1 MPVRTRLFVLV
12 VSVPLVA
19 FVLVGGFL
27 GKAAA
32 GDGGYRDLRVF
43 EDVVSLILNN
53 YVEQVEVDSVME
65 GALRGLAEGLD
76 PDSAYLTPEQ
86 VADLQS
92 GPSKA
97 GVVGL
102 ELTRQYYLRVVAA
115 RDGSPAA
122 AAGLRTGDYLRAID
136 DQSTR
141 LLSAWEGQRLLA
153 GEPGTEVRLT
163 VIRGN
168 TAEPHEIVLRRAAP
182 AASMVSG
189 RLEAPSTAYV
199 RVSALG
205 EGVASELRDVVTRLE
220 REGADRLI
228 LDLRGTALGDVDDGV
243 DVARL
248 FVSDGAVTLRRERGR
263 EDEPIVASAPAA
275 VALPTA
281 LLISNGTAGAA
292 ELVAAALQDR
302 DVATL
307 IGERTLGRVGDQA
320 LVPLP
325 NGGGLL
331 MTTVRYTTPE
341 GEAIYGEGVTP
352 DQEVA
357 EPVVEFGA
365 TPTDDP
371 ILEAARTFLA
381 QPTAAAAAAGA

>member
-86 VADLQS
+86 VAELQS
-92 GPSKA
+92 GPGKA

-168 TAEPHEIVLRRAAP
+168 AAEPHEIVLRRAAP
-182 AASMVSG
+182 AAAMVTG

-228 LDLRGTALGDVDDGV
+228 LDLRGTALGDAEDGV

-248 FVSDGAVTLRRERGR
+248 FVSDGPVTMRRERGR
-263 EDEPIVASAPAA
+263 EDEPIVASDPAA
-275 VALPTA
+275 VTLPTA

-292 ELVAAALQDR
+292 ELVAAALQDH

-341 GEAIYGEGVTP
+341 GEAIFGEGVTP

-381 QPTAAAAAAGA
+381 RPAAAAAAAGA